1 MKFPW
6 KRSEDELER
15 EIAHHLYQL
24 AAEYERQG
32 HSREEALRLAR
43 REFGYS
49 GQVKEQCRDE
59 RRWAWMSGLR
69 QDIVFGIRMMRRS
82 PVVTVAAVLSLAL
95 GIGANTAIF
104 SLTDLVLWRRL
115 PLPQPEQLSL
125 VNWQAAAWEGGE
137 LADSTTGS
145 MMDGVDG
152 GVVADFFSYPAFEA
166 MQERVAGLASVA
178 AYTYPRDVS
187 VGFAGH
193 PAVARRRT
201 VSGNFL
207 STLGVKTVA
216 GRLISIND
224 DRAAAPMVAVVSHR
238 FWKGTLNAETSALGQ
253 TITID
258 NRPYELVGVL
268 EPGYYGLMPGDVTDI
283 YTPMAHA
290 ATGDAGM
297 QDNRHWGIS
306 LLARRAPGV
315 SEAQLQPA
323 MQTAFS
329 ASWSK
334 ERTHPDLTPQIR
346 LDEGAR
352 GLGSLRREF
361 RNPLYVLGGLVGL
374 LLVIACVNIANLLL
388 ARATARQ
395 KEVAL
400 RVSMGCSRSRL
411 MRQFLTESALLAA
424 LGGIASIVVA
434 VLTVSVLSRFLGGRD
449 EVPVE
454 VALDFRIFATV
465 SVLTGVALLLF
476 GLFPAWRGSRKQSA
490 DWLKEGSGSLG
501 SASRH
506 RWGSGRVLVLAQMA
520 MAIVLVMS
528 AVLFTRN
535 LLAIQSADPG
545 FDRQNL
551 ILFGVRPGTSGYH
564 DSQLPGFYAELERR
578 LSEVPGVKEAGL
590 AAMRPMNIGG
600 WWQRVRLEGETEL
613 QQASI
618 NGITPNYL
626 PLYTPGVI
634 AGRNLTWAD
643 VQSDAKVVVISED
656 LALKWGGLG
665 VLGRKLV
672 FDRRRDVT
680 PVGFE
685 IVGIAPTIA
694 ATSMKQRPYAVW
706 RPLDKGNPLVTAVL
720 RTTQPPIA
728 VLPLV
733 RETMAGI
740 DSRLPMIETVTMED
754 QIARGLHRERMFA
767 TLCMGFGILAL
778 VLTAVG
784 LYGVIAYST
793 TRRRREIGVR
803 LALGAVPADV
813 LLMVLREGLVLAVL
827 GILAGI
833 PIVWTGAKYVEKEL
847 YQMKPLEPA
856 SFAIALG
863 ALLSAAVL
871 AVGIPALR
879 ASSLQP
885 TDALREE

>member
-15 EIAHHLYQL
+15 EITHHLHL
-24 AAEYERQG
+24 LVAEYERQG
-32 HSREEALRLAR
+32 HTREEAQKLAR
-43 REFGYS
+43 REFGVS
-49 GQVKEQCRDE
+49 GQVKEQCRDQ
-59 RRWAWMSGLR
+59 RKWAWMSSMR

-125 VNWQAAAWEGGE
+125 VNWQTAMWAPGD
-137 LADSTTGS
+137 LCDSTSGS
-145 MMDGVDG
+145 MHEIPG
-152 GVVADFFSYPAFEA
+152 GGLVADFFSYPAFEA
-166 MQERVAGLASVA
+166 IRERAEGLASVA

-187 VGFAGH
+187 VNFAGH
-193 PAVARRRT
+193 PAVAKRRT

-216 GRLISIND
+216 GRLISMGD
-224 DRAAAPMVAVVSHR
+224 DRAAAPAVAVVSHR
-238 FWKGTLNAETSALGQ
+238 FWQRTMNAERSAIGQ

-258 NRPYELVGVL
+258 NRPHEVVGVL
-268 EPGYYGLMPGDVTDI
+268 GPSYYGLMPGDVTDI
-283 YTPMAHA
+283 YTPIAHA
-290 ATGDAGM
+290 ATVDVNIH
-297 QDNRHWGIS
+297 DNRHWGIS

-315 SEAQLQPA
+315 GEAQLQPG

-334 ERTHPDLTPQIR
+334 ERTHPDLTMQIQ

-361 RNPLYVLGGLVGL
+361 RNPLLVLGGLVGL

-400 RVSMGCSRSRL
+400 RVSMGCSRFRL

-424 LGGIASIVVA
+424 LGGAASIVVA

-449 EVPVE
+449 EVPVD
-454 VALDFRIFATV
+454 VALDYRMFATV

-476 GLFPAWRGSRKQSA
+476 GLFPAWLGSRQQSSN
-490 DWLKEGSGSLG
+490 WLKEGSGSLG
-501 SASRH
+501 GASRH
-506 RWGSGRVLVLAQMA
+506 KWGSGRILILAQMA
-520 MAIVLVMS
+520 MAVVLVMA

-551 ILFGVRPGTSGYH
+551 ILFGVRPGTSGYNET
-564 DSQLPGFYAELERR
+564 QLPGFYAELERR
-578 LSEVPGVKEAGL
+578 LSEVPGVKVAGL

-600 WWQRVRLEGETEL
+600 WWQRVRMEEDSEW
-613 QQASI
+613 QPASI
-618 NGITPNYL
+618 NGVTPNYL

-643 VQSDAKVVVISED
+643 VLGGAQVVVISED
-656 LALKWGGLG
+656 LARKLGGFS

-672 FDRRRDVT
+672 FDRLRDST

-685 IVGIAPTIA
+685 IVGIAPAIA

-706 RPLDKGNPLVTAVL
+706 RPLNKENPVVTAVL
-720 RTTQPPIA
+720 RTSQPPRA
-728 VLPLV
+728 VLPMV
-733 RETMAGI
+733 RQEMAGI

-754 QIARGLHRERMFA
+754 QIARVLHRERMFA
-767 TLCMGFGILAL
+767 TLCMGFGFLAL

-793 TRRRREIGVR
+793 SRRRREIGVR
-803 LALGAVPADV
+803 LALGAVPADM
-813 LLMVLREGLVLAVL
+813 LLMVLREGLLLAVL

-863 ALLSAAVL
+863 VLLSAALL

-879 ASSLQP
+879 ASSLHP